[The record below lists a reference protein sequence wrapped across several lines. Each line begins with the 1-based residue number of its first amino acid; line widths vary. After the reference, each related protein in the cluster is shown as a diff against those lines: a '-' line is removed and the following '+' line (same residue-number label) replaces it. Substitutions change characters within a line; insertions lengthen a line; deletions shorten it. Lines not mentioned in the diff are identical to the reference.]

1 MCTKLYYVL
10 FLVLTSAVI
19 GSLAAQDPGTAH
31 LTHLW
36 TFEDGTLNDQVGG
49 AHGQFVGDNA
59 LVEFGDLV
67 TFPNLSGLADSW
79 VELNG
84 GDIDIA
90 SYNEVSIASW
100 FTPALE
106 NTQWNSLWFFGN
118 DGNGGGVGS
127 DGFCFQ
133 PSRGD
138 DRARTW
144 ISCGRDTNPW
154 ELEDAV
160 NDTTD
165 NPAGG
170 NTDFTEYNDLD
181 LHHVVCM
188 ITSEGPQGVIKMYHN
203 SVYLGADT
211 LASDPS
217 INKNNAIW
225 NISPNFAR
233 FAHSCYSADLP
244 YLGSIHEIAIFNK
257 ALSDDEVA
265 FLYSV
270 GVNGFPTLVDN
281 KNTQLPKEFSL
292 SQNYPNPFNP
302 TTEISYT
309 LTQSE
314 QVKLTVYD
322 LLGNDVATLVEE
334 FQNPG
339 EHHITFG
346 AQGLTSGI
354 YCYKLQTATGILTKK
369 MVLMR

>member
-1 MCTKLYYVL
+1 MRTKLYYVL
-10 FLVLTSAVI
+10 FFILMLVLT
-19 GSLAAQDPGTAH
+19 GSVAAQDPGTDN

-36 TFEDGTLNDQVGG
+36 TFEDGTLNDQVGA
-49 AHGQFVGDNA
+49 AHGEFVGENA

-67 TFPNLSGLADSW
+67 TFPNLDGLADSW

-90 SYNEVSIASW
+90 SYEEVSVAAW

-106 NTQWNSLWFFGN
+106 NTQWNALWFFG
-118 DGNGGGVGS
+118 DDGGGLGYGS
-127 DGFCFQ
+127 DGICFQ

-138 DRARTW
+138 DVARFW
-144 ISCGRDTNPW
+144 ITSGSPSAPYNN
-154 ELEDAV
+154 EDGV
-160 NDTTD
+160 VDVI
-165 NPAGG
+165 
-170 NTDFTEYNDLD
+170 EYNDLD
-181 LHHVVCM
+181 LHHVVCE
-188 ITSEGPQGVIKMYHN
+188 ISSETSQGTIKMYHN
-203 SVYLGADT
+203 GVLIGATDCQ
-211 LASDPS
+211 SDPAAG
-217 INKNNAIW
+217 KDNAIW
-225 NISPNFAR
+225 NISPNFVR
-233 FAHSCYSADLP
+233 FAHSCYSADYP

-270 GVNGFPTLVDN
+270 GVNGFPTLVNN

-302 TTEISYT
+302 TTKISYT
-309 LTQSE
+309 LKQSE

-322 LLGNDVATLVEE
+322 LLGNEVAALVEE

-339 EHHITFG
+339 EYNITFD

-354 YCYKLQTATGILTKK
+354 YCYRLQTASGTFTKK
-369 MVLMR
+369 MILMR